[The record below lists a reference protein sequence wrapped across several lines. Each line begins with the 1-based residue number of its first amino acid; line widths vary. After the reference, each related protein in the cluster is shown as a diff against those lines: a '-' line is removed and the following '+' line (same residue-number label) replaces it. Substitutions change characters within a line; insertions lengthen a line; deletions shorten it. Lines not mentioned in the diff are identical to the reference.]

1 MPNKQAILENV
12 DMYSADELVKF
23 IKEGIVTFE
32 ELCDETDGYFSAS
45 VRKEVEKKLA
55 GSEEDDWQ
63 IAKAS
68 NSIETLM
75 QYLSTY
81 ANSIHRA
88 EALKLVNELKNNQA
102 KVQAETGWES
112 VDKNNIDSLR
122 AFCKDYPDDVHCKEA
137 RKLINILVTQTTAPQ
152 GDWVKVLKGK
162 LKDILE
168 SEKELNKNKLVLDT
182 VIDFSDK
189 QRLSHSELLG
199 IISTDHN
206 LFSSEIL
213 NSLCYEGYLTYDDLR
228 TIKINEKFIEALQ
241 AKKRPQDFAL
251 SPRKLERINK
261 LSTEVYFW
269 GIPSSGK
276 SCALGAILS
285 VANNGKIAKTMSPD
299 PDCVGYGYMQ
309 GLRSLFTAGGE
320 VCLLPGKTHTVA
332 TYEMAFDLVG
342 QDDKSHPITCMDFSG
357 ELIKAMFKS
366 DAGISLDMDELNAL
380 DTLTKVLV
388 DPKTR
393 TKNKKIHFFVME
405 YGAENKLYDGYTQ
418 QVYLDGALQY
428 IKRTGIF
435 KDDTVAIYIIITK
448 ADKAN
453 ASQGQLEAVLKK
465 YISDNY
471 DSFYNGLVKI
481 CKDNEINN
489 GMVEIIPFTLG
500 QVCFQDYCLFDE
512 RPATNIVRKLLDCTK
527 GFKNDR
533 FHRGINIFKQ

>member
-55 GSEEDDWQ
+55 GSEEEDWQ

-88 EALKLVNELKNNQA
+88 EALELVNELKNNHA

-137 RKLINILVTQTTAPQ
+137 KQRINQLVRDEFIVYDIDSLKERIKTIETSKVTNKYQLIYEIVVDYLNRNKISHADFLNLIDSDHNIL
-152 GDWVKVLKGK
+152 G
-162 LKDILE
+162 
-168 SEKELNKNKLVLDT
+168 SETLDMFIDNGLLTFDEL
-182 VIDFSDK
+182 
-189 QRLSHSELLG
+189 SELS
-199 IISTDHN
+199 IDARFIR
-206 LFSSEIL
+206 
-213 NSLCYEGYLTYDDLR
+213 SLAR
-228 TIKINEKFIEALQ
+228 
-241 AKKRPQDFAL
+241 KKRPQDFDL
-251 SPRKLERINK
+251 PKGKLEKINK

-285 VANNGKIAKTMSPD
+285 VANNGHVAKTMMKD
-299 PDCVGYGYMQ
+299 NDCLGYGYMNR
-309 GLRSLFTAGGE
+309 LSSLFAVGD
-320 VCLLPGKTHTVA
+320 VSVLPGKTPTTA
-332 TYEMAFDLVG
+332 TYEMGFDLEDQEG
-342 QDDKSHPITCMDFSG
+342 KSHPLTCMDLAG
-357 ELIKAMFKS
+357 ELMRCMYRS
-366 DAGISLDMDELNAL
+366 DAGEHLANDELETLDILTNAL
-380 DTLTKVLV
+380 I

-393 TKNKKIHFFVME
+393 TQNKKIHFFVME
-405 YGAENKLYDGYTQ
+405 YGAEDREYDGLKQ
-418 QVYLDGALQY
+418 DVYLNGALQY

-435 KDDTVAIYIIITK
+435 KEDTIAIYIIITK
-448 ADKAN
+448 VDKAH
-453 ASQGQLEAVLKK
+453 AHQGQLGSILKD
-465 YISDNY
+465 YISENY
-471 DSFYNGLVKI
+471 GGFYNGLVKI
-481 CKDNEINN
+481 CKDYEINN
-489 GMVEIIPFTLG
+489 GVVEIIPFSLG

-512 RPATNIVRKLLDCTK
+512 KPAANIVRKLLERTK
-527 GFKNDR
+527 GFKNDL
-533 FHRGINIFKQ
+533 FHRGIKMFKK